1 MNNAFVLK
9 RPIITEKSQAAA
21 ALNTLMFE
29 VDPTASKHDIKR
41 AVESLYKVHVIGI
54 RTVTFPSL
62 IKRTGKRRLPTAT
75 SKQKRAYIQ
84 LKPGETLPLFET
96 NTQA

>member
-1 MNNAFVLK
+1 MNQAFVLK

-21 ALNTLMFE
+21 ALSTFMFE
-29 VDPTASKHDIKR
+29 VDAKATKHDIKL
-41 AVESLYKVHVIGI
+41 AVESLYKVHVVTI

-62 IKRTGKRRLPTAT
+62 TKRTGKRRLPTST
-75 SKQKRAYIQ
+75 SKVKRAYIQ
-84 LKPGETLPLFET
+84 LKPGESLPLFET

>member
-1 MNNAFVLK
+1 MNQAFVLK

-21 ALNTLMFE
+21 AINTFVFE
-29 VDPTASKHDIKR
+29 VDTRATKHDIKL

-62 IKRTGKRRLPTAT
+62 IKKTGRRRLPMAT
-75 SKQKRAYIQ
+75 SKIKRAYVQ
-84 LKPGETLPLFET
+84 LKSGETLPLFET

>member
-21 ALNTLMFE
+21 ALSTFMFE
-29 VDPTASKHDIKR
+29 VDANASKHDIKR
-41 AVESLYKVHVIGI
+41 AVESLYKVHVIGV